1 MTKDEIQQWLD
12 MEPDDVDI
20 VTETDAEGNSY
31 RYLPYRVI
39 VRYLDELTGGDWS
52 AKQWHFQVIKTKYWY
67 ASGSIEV
74 EVAYKGI
81 RRVLAGAATY
91 PFQSLYP
98 NHHFEATLQSLAIMN
113 AAKMLGRRFG
123 LFLNED
129 VQVPKGETQD
139 SPTVQDEE
147 ESEDDKTRRAD
158 RKLALQ
164 IKSANSWEEM
174 ATYESLLSPK
184 YEVST
189 MLFAQK
195 KKKYG
200 Q

>member
-12 MEPDDVDI
+12 TEPDDVDI
-20 VTETDAEGNSY
+20 VTESDAEGNSY

-74 EVAYKGI
+74 EVAYMGI

-129 VQVPKGETQD
+129 VKVPKGETQ
-139 SPTVQDEE
+139 EE
-147 ESEDDKTRRAD
+147 EDVNEEQIKQTD
-158 RKLALQ
+158 RKLSLQ
-164 IKSANSWEEM
+164 INRAKTWEEVKS
-174 ATYESLLSPK
+174 YESLLIPEYK
-184 YEVST
+184 IANIVFDE
-189 MLFAQK
+189 AK
-195 KKKYG
+195 KKFGK
-200 Q
+200 